1 MTDKAGPDRPRTRLA
16 REERRALLVD
26 AATAVFDGRDPA
38 GVTFEEIA
46 DAAGVSR
53 ALVYNYF
60 GDRQGLIEAVAR
72 RASERLSERVTAALA
87 ATRGLR
93 EALAA
98 AIRASLEFAQEDPAG
113 YRFAIGSTAPLVP
126 ALYDEQLKDM
136 ALLFGEGEDALLV
149 ARGVLTSLQ
158 AMVLHFVDRRPGD
171 IDRATEVIVAFVA
184 GGFVGI
190 DAIGFHL
197 RPTWPVP
204 SESVAGAT
212 GQATDAGQV
221 LV

>member
-1 MTDKAGPDRPRTRLA
+1 MTEKAGPDRPRTRLA

-26 AATAVFDGRDPA
+26 AAPAVFDGRDPA

-72 RASERLSERVTAALA
+72 RASARLSDRVTAALA
-87 ATRGLR
+87 TTRGLR

-113 YRFAIGSTAPLVP
+113 YRYAIGSTAPLVP
-126 ALYDEQLKDM
+126 ALHDEQLKDM

-158 AMVLHFVDRRPGD
+158 AMVLHCVDRGPED
-171 IDRATEVIVAFVA
+171 IERATQVIVAFVA
-184 GGFVGI
+184 GAFVGI

-204 SESVAGAT
+204 SEGVAGAT
-212 GQATDAGQV
+212 GQASDAGQV

>member
-1 MTDKAGPDRPRTRLA
+1 VTEKASAERPRTRLA
-16 REERRALLVD
+16 REQRRALLVD

-72 RASERLSERVTAALA
+72 RASDRLSERVTAALA
-87 ATRGLR
+87 TTRGLR

-98 AIRASLEFAQEDPAG
+98 AIRVSLEFAHEDPAG
-113 YRFAIGSTAPLVP
+113 YRYAVGSTAPLVP
-126 ALYDEQLKDM
+126 ALYDEQLADM
-136 ALLFGEGEDALLV
+136 AQLFGEGEDALLV

-158 AMVLHFVDRRPGD
+158 AMVLHCVDRGPED
-171 IDRATEVIVAFVA
+171 IERATEVIVAFVA

-204 SESVAGAT
+204 SEGAA
-212 GQATDAGQV
+212 GQASDAGQV

>member
-1 MTDKAGPDRPRTRLA
+1 VTAKAGDVRPRTRLA

-26 AATAVFDGRDPA
+26 AATQVFDGRDPA

-72 RASERLSERVTAALA
+72 RASDRLSGRVTEALA
-87 ATRGLR
+87 STRGLR

-98 AIRASLEFAQEDPAG
+98 AIRVSLEFAHEDPAG
-113 YRFAIGSTAPLVP
+113 YRYAVGSTAPLVP
-126 ALYDEQLKDM
+126 GLYDEQLEDM

-158 AMVLHFVDRRPGD
+158 AMVLHCVDRGPRD
-171 IDRATEVIVAFVA
+171 IDRATEIIVAFLA
-184 GGFVGI
+184 GAFVGI
-190 DAIGFHL
+190 DDIGFHL

-204 SESVAGAT
+204 A
-212 GQATDAGQV
+212 DALLASASTEGQV

>member
-1 MTDKAGPDRPRTRLA
+1 M
-16 REERRALLVD
+16 
-26 AATAVFDGRDPA
+26 FDGRDPA

-60 GDRQGLIEAVAR
+60 GDRHGLIEAVAR
-72 RASERLSERVTAALA
+72 RASDRLSERVTAALA
-87 ATRGLR
+87 TTRGLR

-98 AIRASLEFAQEDPAG
+98 AIRVSLEFAQEDPAG
-113 YRFAIGSTAPLVP
+113 YRYAVGSTAPLVP
-126 ALYDEQLKDM
+126 ALYDEQLEDM
-136 ALLFGEGEDALLV
+136 ATLFGDGEDALLV

-158 AMVLHFVDRRPGD
+158 AMVLHCVDRGPED

-184 GGFVGI
+184 GAFVGV

-204 SESVAGAT
+204 SEGVP

>member
-1 MTDKAGPDRPRTRLA
+1 M
-16 REERRALLVD
+16 
-26 AATAVFDGRDPA
+26 
-38 GVTFEEIA
+38 
-46 DAAGVSR
+46 
-53 ALVYNYF
+53 
-60 GDRQGLIEAVAR
+60 
-72 RASERLSERVTAALA
+72 
-87 ATRGLR
+87 
-93 EALAA
+93 
-98 AIRASLEFAQEDPAG
+98 
-113 YRFAIGSTAPLVP
+113 P

-158 AMVLHFVDRRPGD
+158 AMVLHCVDRRPED